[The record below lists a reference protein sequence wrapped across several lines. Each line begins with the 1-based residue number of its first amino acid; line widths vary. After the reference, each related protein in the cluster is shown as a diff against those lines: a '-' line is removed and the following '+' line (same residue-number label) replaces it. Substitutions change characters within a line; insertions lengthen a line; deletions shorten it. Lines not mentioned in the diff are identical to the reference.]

1 MFIFHYHQMYHK
13 NVLGELFT
21 ASRSESHL
29 NTLRDVSCDMIN
41 QGNTKTM
48 RSYGAVFFFYLQN
61 HACGFCKQVCL
72 QLKAIRAAWINNTTK
87 CACNYKWF
95 LNTVFTVSTNSSLFS
110 LFVLNKKCCFVGQTL
125 NFYPTKVPFENHF
138 HWGVFITL
146 YSVVNITTWQ
156 YCSDAS
162 IWKVKH
168 KDFMLTDFLK
178 MLNLPRP

>member
-110 LFVLNKKCCFVGQTL
+110 LRLKQEVLPRRPNTEFLPYKSTIWKPFSLKSFHHLVQRSKYDDMTVLLRRFHLKGQTQGFHVDRL
-125 NFYPTKVPFENHF
+125 SEN
-138 HWGVFITL
+138 
-146 YSVVNITTWQ
+146 
-156 YCSDAS
+156 A
-162 IWKVKH
+162 
-168 KDFMLTDFLK
+168 
-178 MLNLPRP
+178 

>member
-1 MFIFHYHQMYHK
+1 MFIFSPSP
-13 NVLGELFT
+13 NVPQERARRPFT

-41 QGNTKTM
+41 QGNTKTI

-72 QLKAIRAAWINNTTK
+72 QLKAIRAAWINNTMK

-110 LFVLNKKCCFVGQTL
+110 LRLKQEVLLRRPNNEFLPYTIWKPFSLRSFHHLVQRSKYYDMTVLLRRFHLKGQTQGFHVDRL
-125 NFYPTKVPFENHF
+125 SEN
-138 HWGVFITL
+138 
-146 YSVVNITTWQ
+146 
-156 YCSDAS
+156 A
-162 IWKVKH
+162 
-168 KDFMLTDFLK
+168 
-178 MLNLPRP
+178 